1 MIRTALKALC
11 ALTFAAVPLA
21 CTAIVGVED
30 FTLESAADDPCTMV
44 HGCLR
49 SDAGDFT
56 GIQMNEVY
64 VGFDE
69 EGYNPRC
76 IRIRSGMKVIF
87 NSLSTFADYPIAGGI
102 YPDVDPTSPIKNPAN
117 LSDNEASITLSGDC
131 VFPYFSP
138 PKGDTM
144 NGAVFVGGL

>member
-1 MIRTALKALC
+1 M
-11 ALTFAAVPLA
+11 A

-30 FTLESAADDPCTMV
+30 FTLAQGSSDPCTMV

-49 SDAGDFT
+49 IDADDYSGLQLT
-56 GIQMNEVY
+56 EVY
-64 VGFDE
+64 VGFDDK
-69 EGYNPRC
+69 GYSPRC

-102 YPDVDPTSPIKNPAN
+102 YPDVDPLSPIKNPPDP
-117 LSDNEASITLSGDC
+117 SVNEFPFTLSGGC
-131 VFPYFSP
+131 VYPYFSP
-138 PKGDTM
+138 PDGDTM